1 MTTRIYLT
9 GRLAVEHA
17 GELILDEAAFPGRQ
31 GRLVF
36 AYLAVDVQRPVP
48 RAELTDVLWG
58 DSPPREAETTLSAVL
73 SRLRALLRRIPSG
86 ASMAVQN
93 GTIALRFPLDAW
105 LDVEGATNAIDEAE
119 GARRRGDQA
128 AAWSHANIAAAI
140 ARRPFLPSEEAPW
153 IERQRQSLST
163 VLLRSLQC
171 LAAPRRV
178 RLDPS
183 STLGRAVLGG
193 GVVVGPEG
201 GSALPVRVA
210 GRTVAV
216 LELGAPA
223 IALKAAALAGLLGL
237 AQWPLSRRG
246 SRAAAGDAP
255 APGAEARSGQALH
268 DNAGLTSSAL
278 RAMPIPV
285 PDHDVVPQSP
295 AASGGGASGLRLDPG
310 ALARL
315 AELDPRGEN
324 QLVRR
329 VLSAFA
335 TSAARLM
342 PQFEAARGGPDLN
355 ALRYVAHT
363 LKSSSASIGA
373 MALSA
378 TCAEVES
385 RVRTATDSDGLEPLL
400 DTLSA
405 QVAEVLAEIDAL
417 LGAQA

>member
-1 MTTRIYLT
+1 MRAAPRPPDAVLPPVMLSHLCRLCFWFAALAAALALLVPPQPGTWLT
-9 GRLAVEHA
+9 ALAIGAIVLA
-17 GELILDEAAFPGRQ
+17 WVLWRVGLAQQRQTGPDDTSARVGGLDEP
-31 GRLVF
+31 
-36 AYLAVDVQRPVP
+36 
-48 RAELTDVLWG
+48 
-58 DSPPREAETTLSAVL
+58 
-73 SRLRALLRRIPSG
+73 ALLE
-86 ASMAVQN
+86 
-93 GTIALRFPLDAW
+93 IALRLARTAEAASSFDAAL
-105 LDVEGATNAIDEAE
+105 LDVGRVLKSELGLRDVRAMRVECDAPGGAALAE
-119 GARRRGDQA
+119 LVDGRV
-128 AAWSHANIAAAI
+128 
-140 ARRPFLPSEEAPW
+140 PF
-153 IERQRQSLST
+153 
-163 VLLRSLQC
+163 C
-171 LAAPRRV
+171 AAPRRV

-183 STLGRAVLGG
+183 STLGRAVLSG

-210 GRTVAV
+210 GCTVAV

-223 IALKAAALAGLLGL
+223 IALRGAALAGLLGL

-246 SRAAAGDAP
+246 SRPEAADALPQDAGP
-255 APGAEARSGQALH
+255 RSADALH
-268 DNAGLTSSAL
+268 DNAGLTSPAA

-285 PDHDVVPQSP
+285 SDHDAVPRSP
-295 AASGGGASGLRLDPG
+295 LADDGGAPGLRLDPS

-315 AELDPRGEN
+315 AELDPRGDN

-329 VLSAFA
+329 VLTAFA

-378 TCAEVES
+378 TCADVES
-385 RVRTATDSDGLEPLL
+385 RVRTATGSTDGLEPLL
-400 DTLSA
+400 DTLAA